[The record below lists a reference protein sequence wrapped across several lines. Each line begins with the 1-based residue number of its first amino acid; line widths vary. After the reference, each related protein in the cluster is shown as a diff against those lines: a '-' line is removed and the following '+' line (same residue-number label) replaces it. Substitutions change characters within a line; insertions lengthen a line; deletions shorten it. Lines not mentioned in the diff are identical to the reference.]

1 MKTIYKLTSMIL
13 GAAFVLSSCE
23 LQKVDNTPEPVF
35 PEQIVEH
42 TIQPGESFDISFT
55 ANLPWT
61 VELEGEGVGNYF
73 WTLDKDEFKASKIS
87 GEAGDVTI
95 TVYFSEDEELDVNRV
110 CTVNLI
116 MAKKT
121 QQIAKITR
129 FAKERTF
136 SVFVGVAAEEGF
148 QQGDNGEY
156 VYVEAPDTV
165 SLETFFGSMQYSI
178 PVKVVSNY
186 DWTVAFPQWAASE
199 TSSGKAGS
207 TELKI
212 NAVLSDDLAS
222 GTDSEVTFFD
232 ASNPEIKTA
241 FTLALPPFADRVE
254 CQSVSEMKFNAA
266 GEKLTPLGEYAETPA
281 IAYMLAAK
289 GLVARALGY
298 NGEWHELN
306 YADWISLEVKAK
318 EFVTP
323 LQKDIVVEIKPSA
336 NEGAERMADIFVFP
350 ASLAELTAA
359 EICDENDNEYGFKE
373 EYKKYYIGRLHQDGA
388 EPVNPEEPGGY
399 ITLSDNP
406 EEVYEASLRKET
418 ESWLAGTLDAEQ
430 VYTLTYTKEYSGA
443 VLVFA
448 EAFASY
454 KIFDYDV
461 NEVPENQE
469 DSFWLEFNPFAQNAK
484 VQVYMSPDKFS
495 NAEASKPES
504 FIAFYDASGK
514 CLAALDCIFDP
525 AGNAGGD
532 AQGVKLVLGNG
543 TVEPMGQEDMYYG
556 FLSSEYSTTN
566 LYNVRVS
573 SRYVQLDLGAT
584 PSGFKILSDQPGP
597 DGALPEITDGSFSL
611 EGAMN
616 GAYVDVAASVAD
628 GTGCIIIFKDENMMN
643 TCAIHFIYDSNVSG
657 SAPFAFKYPEAVYG
671 ATLEKYTGEL
681 VSEIKSQVYGI
692 DENNIYL
699 LTYTPGAV
707 ALVKCPSEPQGQ
719 AAWNNWDDQVQ
730 GPSENYWLTYE
741 MEGDAMWVFMSE
753 AGKYD
758 YFVFSNPQ
766 TYMPE
771 AVLVCT
777 CTASA
782 Q

>member
-1 MKTIYKLTSMIL
+1 M
-13 GAAFVLSSCE
+13 
-23 LQKVDNTPEPVF
+23 
-35 PEQIVEH
+35 
-42 TIQPGESFDISFT
+42 
-55 ANLPWT
+55 
-61 VELEGEGVGNYF
+61 
-73 WTLDKDEFKASKIS
+73 ASK
-87 GEAGDVTI
+87 
-95 TVYFSEDEELDVNRV
+95 
-110 CTVNLI
+110 
-116 MAKKT
+116 T
-121 QQIAKITR
+121 QKIAEITR

-156 VYVEAPDTV
+156 VYVEAPATV
-165 SLETFFGSMQYSI
+165 SLATFFGSMDYSI

-232 ASNPEIKTA
+232 ASNPDIKTA
-241 FTLALPPFADRVE
+241 FTLALPAFADRVE
-254 CQSVSEMKFNAA
+254 CLSVTEMNFNAA
-266 GEKLTPLGEYAETPA
+266 GERPTPLGEYAETPA
-281 IAYMLAAK
+281 IAYILAAN

-298 NGEWHELN
+298 NGEWHDLD

-350 ASLAELTAA
+350 ASLADLTAA
-359 EICDENDNEYGFKE
+359 EICDENDNECGFKE

-406 EEVYEASLRKET
+406 DDVYEASLRRES

-430 VYTLTYTKEYSGA
+430 VYTLTYTKEYSDA

-461 NEVPENQE
+461 NEVPENQM
-469 DSFWLEFNPFAQNAK
+469 DSFWLEFTPFAQNAK
-484 VQVYMSPDKFS
+484 GRVSMYP
-495 NAEASKPES
+495 NAFNAPGAEKPES

-525 AGNAGGD
+525 AGNTGGD
-532 AQGVKLVLGNG
+532 AEGVKLVLGNG
-543 TVEPMGQEDMYYG
+543 TVEPMSQADDFYWY
-556 FLSSEYSTTN
+556 LSSEYGTSN
-566 LYNVRVS
+566 LYDVVVS
-573 SRYVQLDLGAT
+573 SRYVQLELGAT
-584 PSGFKILSDQPGP
+584 PSNVKILSDKPAF
-597 DGALPEITDGSFSL
+597 DMTFPELTDGSFTL

-616 GAYVDVAASVAD
+616 GVFVDIAESVAD
-628 GTGCIIIFKDENMMN
+628 GTGCIIIFKDENMMSY
-643 TCAIHFIYDSNVSG
+643 CAIHFIYDSTAG
-657 SAPFAFKYPEAVYG
+657 SAPLAFKYPEAVSG

-681 VSEIKSQVYGI
+681 LSEIKSQVYGI

-699 LTYTPGAV
+699 LTYTPGAA

>member
-1 MKTIYKLTSMIL
+1 MIL

-484 VQVYMSPDKFS
+484 GQVYMSPDKFS

-758 YFVFSNPQ
+758 YLVFSNPQ

>member
-1 MKTIYKLTSMIL
+1 MIL

-484 VQVYMSPDKFS
+484 GQVYMSPDKFS

>member
-484 VQVYMSPDKFS
+484 GQVYMSPDKFS

-628 GTGCIIIFKDENMMN
+628 GIGCIIIFKDENMMN

>member
-1 MKTIYKLTSMIL
+1 MKAFYRLTSMIL

-23 LQKVDNTPEPVF
+23 LQKIDNTPEPVF
-35 PEQIVEH
+35 PEQIIEH
-42 TIQPGESFDISFT
+42 TIQPGDSFDISFN

-87 GEAGDVTI
+87 GEAGDVTV

-110 CTVNLI
+110 CTVNLT
-116 MAKKT
+116 MASKT
-121 QQIAKITR
+121 QKIAEITR

-232 ASNPEIKTA
+232 ASNPDIKTA

-254 CQSVSEMKFNAA
+254 CQSVTEMNFNAA
-266 GEKLTPLGEYAETPA
+266 GEKPSPVGGYVETPA
-281 IAYMLAAK
+281 IAYIMAAK

-298 NGEWHELN
+298 NGERHDLN
-306 YADWISLEVKAK
+306 YADWISLEVKTK

-430 VYTLTYTKEYSGA
+430 VYTLTYTKELSDA

-454 KIFDYDV
+454 KIFDYNV
-461 NEVPENQE
+461 NEVPENQM
-469 DSFWLEFNPFAQNAK
+469 DSFWLEFTPFAQNAK
-484 VQVYMSPDKFS
+484 GRVSMYP
-495 NAEASKPES
+495 NAFNAPGAEKPES

-525 AGNAGGD
+525 AGNTGGD
-532 AQGVKLVLGNG
+532 AEGVKLVLGNG
-543 TVEPMGQEDMYYG
+543 TVEPMSQADDFYWY
-556 FLSSEYSTTN
+556 LSSEYGTTN
-566 LYNVRVS
+566 LYDVAVS
-573 SRYVQLDLGAT
+573 SRYVQLELGAT
-584 PSGFKILSDQPGP
+584 PSSVKILSDKPAF
-597 DGALPEITDGSFSL
+597 DMTLPELTDGSFTL

-616 GAYVDVAASVAD
+616 GVFVDIAESVAD

-643 TCAIHFIYDSNVSG
+643 YCAIHFIYDSTAG
-657 SAPFAFKYPEAVYG
+657 SAPFSFKYPEAVYG

-681 VSEIKSQVYGI
+681 VNEIKGNTSNLDV
-692 DENNIYL
+692 NNIYL
-699 LTYTPGAV
+699 LTYTTSSP
-707 ALVKCPSEPQGQ
+707 ALITCPREPQGQ
-719 AAWNNWDDQVQ
+719 AAWNNYNDATQ
-730 GPSENYWLTYE
+730 GPYENYWLTYE
-741 MEGDAMWVFMSE
+741 MEGDAMWVLMSDS
-753 AGKYD
+753 GKYD
-758 YFVFSNPQ
+758 YFIFNNPETYQ
-766 TYMPE
+766 TE